1 MRNVLLGLVIAL
13 AVVFCVMTTNR
24 FNALASTRLE
34 ETTICTDRSGSTFA
48 SGATDRVGYLRCLQD
63 RADRFLKYDVAAS
76 ADLSKSFLSLVIA
89 VFVASIAFSEK
100 IVDLRRAGWWSRGVM
115 ITCWILLLAAI
126 ALAGV
131 GLVLMTF
138 ASGWA
143 AHRPELNYWALE
155 YEAMR
160 LFVLGGVSF
169 GSSLVAMFV
178 AGLASLMD
186 RELSHDGRARLH
198 PE

>member
-1 MRNVLLGLVIAL
+1 MIA
-13 AVVFCVMTTNR
+13 
-24 FNALASTRLE
+24 
-34 ETTICTDRSGSTFA
+34 
-48 SGATDRVGYLRCLQD
+48 
-63 RADRFLKYDVAAS
+63 
-76 ADLSKSFLSLVIA
+76 
-89 VFVASIAFSEK
+89 
-100 IVDLRRAGWWSRGVM
+100 
-115 ITCWILLLAAI
+115 CWILLLAAI

-155 YEAMR
+155 NEAMR
-160 LFVLGGVSF
+160 LFILGGVSF

-186 RELSHDGRARLH
+186 KEIS
-198 PE
+198 P